1 MTLTVL
7 LTGGAGYIGSHT
19 FVALRAAG
27 YDAVIL
33 DDFSNARGDVPDRLE
48 AITGAPVRVY
58 RGDVRDAGLL
68 ARVFAE
74 NRIGAV
80 VHFAALKAAGESVGK
95 PLDYIDVNVT
105 GLVTLLKAMRAAGC
119 GRLVFSSSA
128 TVYGTP
134 EVLPVPETAPRGY
147 ANPYGFTK
155 LVCEQI
161 LEQVAAADP
170 GLAVATLR
178 YFNPVGAHASAL
190 IGEDPQDFPN
200 NLVPYIAEVALGR
213 RAALNVFGDDWPT
226 RDGTGVRDYIHVEDL
241 ARGHVLSLTRLV
253 ETGEGHTVN
262 LGTGRGYSVLEMLQA
277 YSRAVGRELP
287 HVIAPRRPGDVAEVV
302 ADPSRAA
309 ALLGFRAEKGVDEMC
324 ASSWA
329 FVSRRAN
336 R

>member
-33 DDFSNARGDVPDRLE
+33 DDFSNARQDVPDRLE
-48 AITGAPVRVY
+48 VITGAPVRVH

-68 ARVFAE
+68 ARIFAE
-74 NRIGAV
+74 HRIGAV
-80 VHFAALKAAGESVGK
+80 VHFAALKAAGESVRR

-105 GLVTLLKAMRAAGC
+105 GLVALLKAMRAAGC

-155 LVCEQI
+155 LACEQI

-170 GLAVATLR
+170 GLAVAVLR

-213 RAALNVFGDDWPT
+213 RPALNVFGGDWPT

-241 ARGHVLSLTRLV
+241 ARGHVLSLTRLL

-262 LGTGRGYSVLEMLQA
+262 LGTGRGYSVLEMLAA